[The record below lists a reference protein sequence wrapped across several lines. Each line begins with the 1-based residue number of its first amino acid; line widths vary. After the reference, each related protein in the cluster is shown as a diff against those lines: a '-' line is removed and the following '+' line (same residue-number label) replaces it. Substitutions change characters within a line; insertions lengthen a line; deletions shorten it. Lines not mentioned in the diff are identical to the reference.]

1 MSCVRKYKKQF
12 LDTRLDALKTASKKI
27 VNRTCDFIG
36 NKVADASTKSKNDEI
51 VKPDENPW
59 NVEEIIS
66 PIEKID
72 EILKELGKLL

>member
-1 MSCVRKYKKQF
+1 M
-12 LDTRLDALKTASKKI
+12 DTRLDALKTASKKI

-36 NKVADASTKSKNDEI
+36 NNVADASTKSKNDEI

-59 NVEEIIS
+59 NVEEIII
-66 PIEKID
+66 PIEKIH